1 MKKLP
6 LNQLL
11 ENTLT
16 QTLYPI
22 DNSIDRLCLSIEL
35 FGILENIIVY
45 KMDNSETPMY
55 QIISGNRRKKA
66 AELVGLEEVPC
77 TIIEPV
83 EITEALVRSHQEN
96 RTKVPSDILK
106 ELLVLKEQFGLRQ
119 GARAN
124 TPEMIKA
131 KKYRDA
137 IISEVG
143 KHTTDRLLAVHKV
156 AVELSENDVHL
167 YKSCMERLDK
177 SGNIMGTLKLLEN
190 ELKERNNRKITKG
203 LNIVEHCNSVVYKKS
218 SEFMT
223 ELGDESVQTIICSPP
238 YFQMRDY
245 KIGDDQLGHQKTLD
259 EFTTKL
265 ASHFKDA
272 KRVLKAKGSLFVN
285 LADRKSDGKLVPLV
299 FSFAQKM
306 ISKGWLWV
314 DNIIWLKRNCQY
326 TNAKSSMCV
335 HENILH
341 FVKST
346 HYDYSLD
353 WMQTS
358 KIVDDGILVA
368 SGTKNVKFKSA
379 WDFRHPFVTT
389 NTPNNHWLKVACE
402 KEGIALTHS
411 ATFPR
416 EIPLMAI
423 LSTSSD
429 GDIIVDLF
437 NGSGT
442 TAQAV
447 EEVGGGRKY
456 VGYELNETYL
466 AITKCR
472 LENYEKLDESAIKE
486 AA

>member
-1 MKKLP
+1 MKNIKTNRLVPNQNTIKLYGIT
-6 LNQLL
+6 
-11 ENTLT
+11 EDVKLT
-16 QTLYPI
+16 
-22 DNSIDRLCLSIEL
+22 LSISL
-35 FGILENIIVY
+35 LGILEPLIVFPLE
-45 KMDNSETPMY
+45 DSTTQHY
-55 QIISGNRRKKA
+55 QIVSGNRRLRSA
-66 AELVGLEEVPC
+66 LELGIETVPVV
-77 TIIEPV
+77 IIDE
-83 EITEALVRSHQEN
+83 TDLSDLLVISHNEY
-96 RTKVPSDILK
+96 RTKLPSHIIREYRAYNEAHNLSQGKKDEASKRAVQIRNQIFADLSSTTLERLVQIDSIVK
-106 ELLVLKEQFGLRQ
+106 ELSSDEKEYKER
-119 GARAN
+119 
-124 TPEMIKA
+124 I
-131 KKYRDA
+131 
-137 IISEVG
+137 
-143 KHTTDRLLAVHKV
+143 
-156 AVELSENDVHL
+156 EL
-167 YKSCMERLDK
+167 LDK
-177 SGNIMGTLKLLEN
+177 SRNVSGFLKSVQAEV
-190 ELKERNNRKITKG
+190 KERQNRKKTEG
-203 LNIVEHCNSVVYKKS
+203 LNLVEHNNSVIYKKS
-218 SEFMT
+218 SEFMI

-245 KIGDDQLGHQKTLD
+245 KIGDDQLGHQKTLE
-259 EFTTKL
+259 EFAIKL
-265 ASHFKDA
+265 ANHFNDA

-306 ISKGWLWV
+306 ISNGWLWV
-314 DNIIWLKRNCQY
+314 DNITWVKNNPQY

-358 KIVDDGILVA
+358 QIVDDGILVA

-423 LSTSSD
+423 LSTSSE
-429 GDIIVDLF
+429 GDTIVDMF

-447 EEVGGGRKY
+447 EEVGDGRKY

-472 LENYEKLDESAIKE
+472 LENYEKVDESTMKLAS
-486 AA
+486 

>member
-1 MKKLP
+1 MKNIKT
-6 LNQLL
+6 NQLVPNQTTIEL
-11 ENTLT
+11 YGITTDAKLT
-16 QTLYPI
+16 
-22 DNSIDRLCLSIEL
+22 LSISL
-35 FGILENIIVY
+35 LGILEPLIVFPLRE
-45 KMDNSETPMY
+45 SISQQY
-55 QIISGNRRKKA
+55 QIVSGNRRLTSALELELETVPVIIVDEIDLSDLLTMGHNEYRAKLPSHIIREYRAYNEAHNLTQGRRCAASKKA
-66 AELVGLEEVPC
+66 VQVRNQIFQDVSKSTLDRL
-77 TIIEPV
+77 IQV
-83 EITEALVRSHQEN
+83 EKL
-96 RTKVPSDILK
+96 
-106 ELLVLKEQFGLRQ
+106 
-119 GARAN
+119 
-124 TPEMIKA
+124 A
-131 KKYRDA
+131 KKLSANEKEY
-137 IISEVG
+137 
-143 KHTTDRLLAVHKV
+143 KDR
-156 AVELSENDVHL
+156 
-167 YKSCMERLDK
+167 MEQLDK
-177 SGNIMGTLKLLEN
+177 SRNVGGFLKSLQSE
-190 ELKERNNRKITKG
+190 EKEVQNRKKTEG
-203 LNIVEHCNSVVYKKS
+203 LNLVKHNNSVIYKKS

-238 YFQMRDY
+238 YWMMRDY

-265 ASHFKDA
+265 SNHFNDA
-272 KRVLKAKGSLFVN
+272 KRILKSKGSLFVN

-306 ISKGWLWV
+306 ISNGWIWV
-314 DNIIWLKRNCQY
+314 DNIIWIKNNPQY
-326 TNAKSSMCV
+326 TNTKSSMCV

-346 HYDYSLD
+346 HYNYSLD
-353 WMQTS
+353 WMHTS
-358 KIVDDGILVA
+358 QIVDKGILVA
-368 SGTKNVKFKSA
+368 SGTENVKFKSA

-389 NTPNNHWLKVACE
+389 NTPNNQWLKVACE

-423 LSTSSD
+423 LSTSSE
-429 GDIIVDLF
+429 GDTIVDMF

-472 LENYEKLDESAIKE
+472 LENYAKIDETAMKLAS
-486 AA
+486 

>member
-1 MKKLP
+1 MKNIKT
-6 LNQLL
+6 NQLVPNQ
-11 ENTLT
+11 NTINLYGITEDVKLT
-16 QTLYPI
+16 
-22 DNSIDRLCLSIEL
+22 LSISL
-35 FGILENIIVY
+35 LGILEPLIVFPLE
-45 KMDNSETPMY
+45 DSATQHY
-55 QIISGNRRKKA
+55 QIVSGNRRLSSAIELGIETVPAIIIDETDLSDLLVMSHNEYRTKLPSHIIREYRAYNEAHNLSQGKKDAASKKA
-66 AELVGLEEVPC
+66 VD
-77 TIIEPV
+77 
-83 EITEALVRSHQEN
+83 VRNQIFQDVSKS
-96 RTKVPSDILK
+96 TL
-106 ELLVLKEQFGLRQ
+106 
-119 GARAN
+119 
-124 TPEMIKA
+124 
-131 KKYRDA
+131 
-137 IISEVG
+137 
-143 KHTTDRLLAVHKV
+143 DRLVQVDSLAKR
-156 AVELSENDVHL
+156 LSTTEKE
-167 YKSCMERLDK
+167 YKDRLEQLDK
-177 SGNIMGTLKLLEN
+177 SRNVGGFLKSLQTEI
-190 ELKERNNRKITKG
+190 KERNNRKRTEG
-203 LNIVEHCNSVVYKKS
+203 LKLVEYNNSVIYKKS

-238 YFQMRDY
+238 YWQMRDY

-265 ASHFKDA
+265 TNHFNDA
-272 KRVLKAKGSLFVN
+272 KRVLKSKGSLFVN

-306 ISKGWLWV
+306 ISQGWLWV
-314 DNIIWLKRNCQY
+314 DNITWLKRNCQY
-326 TNAKSSMCV
+326 TNTKSSMCV

-346 HYDYSLD
+346 HYYYSLD

-358 KIVDDGILVA
+358 QIVNGGILVA

-402 KEGIALTHS
+402 KEGISLTHS

-423 LSTSSD
+423 LSTSSE
-429 GDIIVDLF
+429 GDTIVDMF

-472 LENYEKLDESAIKE
+472 LENYEKVDESAMKL
-486 AA
+486 AS

>member
-1 MKKLP
+1 MKNIKT
-6 LNQLL
+6 NQLVPNQ
-11 ENTLT
+11 NTINLYGITEDVKLT
-16 QTLYPI
+16 
-22 DNSIDRLCLSIEL
+22 LSISL
-35 FGILENIIVY
+35 LGILEPLIVFPLE
-45 KMDNSETPMY
+45 DSATQHY
-55 QIISGNRRKKA
+55 QIVSGNRRLSSAIELGIETVPAIIIDETDLSDLLVMSHNEYRTKLPSHIIREYRAYNEAHNLSQGKKDAASKKA
-66 AELVGLEEVPC
+66 VD
-77 TIIEPV
+77 
-83 EITEALVRSHQEN
+83 VRNQIFQDVSKS
-96 RTKVPSDILK
+96 TL
-106 ELLVLKEQFGLRQ
+106 
-119 GARAN
+119 
-124 TPEMIKA
+124 
-131 KKYRDA
+131 
-137 IISEVG
+137 
-143 KHTTDRLLAVHKV
+143 DRLVQVDSLAKR
-156 AVELSENDVHL
+156 LSTTEKE
-167 YKSCMERLDK
+167 YKDRLEQLDK
-177 SGNIMGTLKLLEN
+177 SRNVGGFLKSLQTEI
-190 ELKERNNRKITKG
+190 KERNNRKRTEG
-203 LNIVEHCNSVVYKKS
+203 LKLVEYNNSVIYKKS

-238 YFQMRDY
+238 YWQMRDY

-265 ASHFKDA
+265 TNHFNDA
-272 KRVLKAKGSLFVN
+272 KRVLKSKGSLFVN

-306 ISKGWLWV
+306 ISQGWLWV
-314 DNIIWLKRNCQY
+314 DNITWLKRNCQY
-326 TNAKSSMCV
+326 TNTKSSMCV

-346 HYDYSLD
+346 HYYYSLD
-353 WMQTS
+353 WMRTS
-358 KIVDDGILVA
+358 QIVNGGILVA

-402 KEGIALTHS
+402 KEGISLTHS

-423 LSTSSD
+423 LSTSSE
-429 GDIIVDLF
+429 GDTIVDMF

-472 LENYEKLDESAIKE
+472 LENYEKVDESAMKL
-486 AA
+486 AS

>member
-1 MKKLP
+1 MKNIKT
-6 LNQLL
+6 NQLVPNQ
-11 ENTLT
+11 NTIKLYGITEDVKLT
-16 QTLYPI
+16 
-22 DNSIDRLCLSIEL
+22 LSISL
-35 FGILENIIVY
+35 LGILEPLIVY
-45 KMDNSETPMY
+45 PIEDSTTQLY
-55 QIISGNRRKKA
+55 QIVSGNRRLSSALELGIETVPVIIIDETDLSDLLVISHNEYRAKLPSHIIKEYRAYNEAHNLTQGKKDAASKKA
-66 AELVGLEEVPC
+66 VQVRNQIFQDVSKSMLDRLVQ
-77 TIIEPV
+77 V
-83 EITEALVRSHQEN
+83 EKL
-96 RTKVPSDILK
+96 
-106 ELLVLKEQFGLRQ
+106 
-119 GARAN
+119 
-124 TPEMIKA
+124 A
-131 KKYRDA
+131 KK
-137 IISEVG
+137 
-143 KHTTDRLLAVHKV
+143 
-156 AVELSENDVHL
+156 LSSNEKEFQD
-167 YKSCMERLDK
+167 RLDK
-177 SGNIMGTLKLLEN
+177 LDKSRNVGGFLKSLQTEV
-190 ELKERNNRKITKG
+190 KEQNNRKKTEGMK
-203 LNIVEHCNSVVYKKS
+203 LVEYNNSVIYKKS

-238 YFQMRDY
+238 YWKMRDY

-265 ASHFKDA
+265 VNHFNDA

-314 DNIIWLKRNCQY
+314 DNITWLKRNCQY
-326 TNAKSSMCV
+326 TNTKSSMCI

-358 KIVDDGILVA
+358 QIVNGGILVA

-402 KEGIALTHS
+402 KEGISLTHS

-423 LSTSSD
+423 LSTSSE
-429 GDIIVDLF
+429 GDTIVDMF

-447 EEVGGGRKY
+447 EEVGDGRKY

-472 LENYEKLDESAIKE
+472 LENYEKFDESAMKL
-486 AA
+486 AS

>member
-1 MKKLP
+1 MKNIKT
-6 LNQLL
+6 NQLVPNQ
-11 ENTLT
+11 NTINIYGITEDVKLT
-16 QTLYPI
+16 
-22 DNSIDRLCLSIEL
+22 LSISL
-35 FGILENIIVY
+35 LGILEPLIVFPIEGS
-45 KMDNSETPMY
+45 KTQHY
-55 QIISGNRRKKA
+55 QIVSGNRRLRSAIELGIETVPVVIVDETDLSDLLVFSHNEYRTKLPSHIIREYRAYNKAHNLSQGKKDAASKKA
-66 AELVGLEEVPC
+66 VQ
-77 TIIEPV
+77 
-83 EITEALVRSHQEN
+83 VRNQ
-96 RTKVPSDILK
+96 I
-106 ELLVLKEQFGLRQ
+106 F
-119 GARAN
+119 
-124 TPEMIKA
+124 
-131 KKYRDA
+131 RDV
-137 IISEVG
+137 S
-143 KHTTDRLLAVHKV
+143 KSTLDRLIQVDSLAKR
-156 AVELSENDVHL
+156 LSTNEKE
-167 YKSCMERLDK
+167 YKDRLEQLDK
-177 SGNIMGTLKLLEN
+177 SRNVGGFLKLLQTEM
-190 ELKERNNRKITKG
+190 KERSNRKKTEG
-203 LNIVEHCNSVVYKKS
+203 LNLVEHNNSVIHKKS

-259 EFTTKL
+259 EFTHKL
-265 ASHFKDA
+265 ANHFNDA

-306 ISKGWLWV
+306 ISKGWIWV
-314 DNIIWLKRNCQY
+314 DTLTWVKRNCQY

-341 FVKST
+341 FVKSIQ
-346 HYDYSLD
+346 YDYSLD

-358 KIVDDGILVA
+358 QIVDGGILVA
-368 SGTKNVKFKSA
+368 TGTKNVKFKSA

-389 NTPNNHWLKVACE
+389 NTPNNHWLNVACE

-423 LSTSSD
+423 LSTSSE
-429 GDIIVDLF
+429 GDTIVDMF

-472 LENYEKLDESAIKE
+472 LENYEKVDEPTMKMAS
-486 AA
+486 

>member
-1 MKKLP
+1 
-6 LNQLL
+6 
-11 ENTLT
+11 
-16 QTLYPI
+16 
-22 DNSIDRLCLSIEL
+22 
-35 FGILENIIVY
+35 
-45 KMDNSETPMY
+45 
-55 QIISGNRRKKA
+55 
-66 AELVGLEEVPC
+66 
-77 TIIEPV
+77 
-83 EITEALVRSHQEN
+83 
-96 RTKVPSDILK
+96 
-106 ELLVLKEQFGLRQ
+106 
-119 GARAN
+119 
-124 TPEMIKA
+124 
-131 KKYRDA
+131 
-137 IISEVG
+137 
-143 KHTTDRLLAVHKV
+143 
-156 AVELSENDVHL
+156 
-167 YKSCMERLDK
+167 
-177 SGNIMGTLKLLEN
+177 
-190 ELKERNNRKITKG
+190 
-203 LNIVEHCNSVVYKKS
+203 
-218 SEFMT
+218 MT

-265 ASHFKDA
+265 ANHFNDA

-285 LADRKSDGKLVPLV
+285 LADRKVDGKLVPLV

-306 ISKGWLWV
+306 ISQGWIWI
-314 DNIIWLKRNCQY
+314 DNIIWIKNNPQY
-326 TNAKSSMCV
+326 TNTKSSMCV

-346 HYDYSLD
+346 HYNYSLD

-358 KIVDDGILVA
+358 QIVNGEVLVA

-379 WDFRHPFVTT
+379 WDFRPPFVTT

-402 KEGIALTHS
+402 KEGITLTHS

-423 LSTSSD
+423 LSTSSE
-429 GDIIVDLF
+429 GDTIVDMF

-472 LENYEKLDESAIKE
+472 LENYEEMGEGNIQ

>member
-1 MKKLP
+1 MSDLLVISHNEYRTKLP
-6 LNQLL
+6 SHIIREYRAYN
-11 ENTLT
+11 EAHNLT
-16 QTLYPI
+16 QGKKDADSKRAVKVRNQIFQDVSKSTL
-22 DNSIDRLCLSIEL
+22 DRLVQIDSIVKELSSDEQEYKDRIEL
-35 FGILENIIVY
+35 
-45 KMDNSETPMY
+45 
-55 QIISGNRRKKA
+55 
-66 AELVGLEEVPC
+66 
-77 TIIEPV
+77 
-83 EITEALVRSHQEN
+83 
-96 RTKVPSDILK
+96 
-106 ELLVLKEQFGLRQ
+106 
-119 GARAN
+119 
-124 TPEMIKA
+124 
-131 KKYRDA
+131 
-137 IISEVG
+137 
-143 KHTTDRLLAVHKV
+143 
-156 AVELSENDVHL
+156 
-167 YKSCMERLDK
+167 LDK
-177 SGNIMGTLKLLEN
+177 SRNVSGFLKSVQAEV
-190 ELKERNNRKITKG
+190 KERQNRKRTEG
-203 LNIVEHCNSVVYKKS
+203 LNLVEHNNSVIYKKS

-259 EFTTKL
+259 EFTSRL
-265 ASHFKDA
+265 ANHFNDA
-272 KRVLKAKGSLFVN
+272 KRVLKSKGSLFVN
-285 LADRKSDGKLVPLV
+285 LADRKADGKVVPLV

-306 ISKGWLWV
+306 ISQGWIWIDNMIWV
-314 DNIIWLKRNCQY
+314 KNNSQY

-358 KIVDDGILVA
+358 QIVDDGILVA

-402 KEGIALTHS
+402 KEGISLTHS

-423 LSTSSD
+423 LSTSSE
-429 GDIIVDLF
+429 GDTIVDMF

-472 LENYEKLDESAIKE
+472 LENYEKVDESAMKL
-486 AA
+486 AS

>member
-1 MKKLP
+1 MKKIETSRLIE
-6 LNQLL
+6 NQKTI
-11 ENTLT
+11 EVYGITEDAKLT
-16 QTLYPI
+16 
-22 DNSIDRLCLSIEL
+22 LSISL
-35 FGILENIIVY
+35 LGILEPLIVFPI
-45 KMDNSETPMY
+45 KDSTPQLY
-55 QIISGNRRKKA
+55 QIVSGNRRLRSA
-66 AELVGLEEVPC
+66 IELGIETVPV
-77 TIIEPV
+77 IIV
-83 EITEALVRSHQEN
+83 DKT
-96 RTKVPSDILK
+96 
-106 ELLVLKEQFGLRQ
+106 
-119 GARAN
+119 
-124 TPEMIKA
+124 
-131 KKYRDA
+131 
-137 IISEVG
+137 
-143 KHTTDRLLAVHKV
+143 
-156 AVELSENDVHL
+156 ELSELLIISHNEYRVKLPSHIIREYRTYNEAHNLSQGKKDVASKKAVQIRNQIFQDIS
-167 YKSCMERLDK
+167 KSTLDRLVQIDSLVKRLSCDEKEYNERMGQLDK
-177 SGNIMGTLKLLEN
+177 SRNVSGFLISLQTEFN
-190 ELKERNNRKITKG
+190 ELNNRNKTEG
-203 LNIVEHCNSVVYKKS
+203 LNLVEHNNSVIYKKS

-265 ASHFKDA
+265 ANHFNDA

-285 LADRKSDGKLVPLV
+285 LADRKVDGKMVPLV

-306 ISKGWLWV
+306 ISQGWIWI
-314 DNIIWLKRNCQY
+314 DNIIWIKNNPQY
-326 TNAKSSMCV
+326 TNTKSSMCV

-346 HYDYSLD
+346 HYNYSLD

-358 KIVDDGILVA
+358 QIVNGGVLVA
-368 SGTKNVKFKSA
+368 SGSKNVKFKSA
-379 WDFRHPFVTT
+379 WDFRPPFVTT

-402 KEGIALTHS
+402 KEGITLTHS

-423 LSTSSD
+423 LSTSSE
-429 GDIIVDLF
+429 GDTIVDMF

-456 VGYELNETYL
+456 IGYELNETYL

-472 LENYEKLDESAIKE
+472 LENYDKQMSKLLQIE

>member
-1 MKKLP
+1 MKNIP
-6 LNQLL
+6 LNQLQ

-22 DNSIDRLCLSIEL
+22 ENSIDSLRMSIEL
-35 FGILENIIVY
+35 FGVLENIIVY
-45 KMDNSETPMY
+45 KIDNAETQSY
-55 QIISGNRRKKA
+55 QIVSGNRRKKA
-66 AELVGLEEVPC
+66 AEMIGMLEVPC
-77 TIIEPV
+77 TIIEPL
-83 EITEALVRSHQEN
+83 EITESLVRSHQVQRSKE
-96 RTKVPSDILK
+96 PSDILK
-106 ELLVLKEQFGLRQ
+106 ELLILKERYKLKQ
-119 GARAN
+119 GTRPSN
-124 TPEMIKA
+124 PETLKA

-137 IISEVG
+137 IIRNVG
-143 KHTTDRLLAVHKV
+143 KHTTDRLMSIHKAASELAG
-156 AVELSENDVHL
+156 NDNEKYNSIL
-167 YKSCMERLDK
+167 ERLDK
-177 SGNIMGTLKLLEN
+177 SGNITGTLKSLEN
-190 ELKERNNRKITKG
+190 ELKERNNRKITEG

-223 ELGDESVQTIICSPP
+223 ELEDESVQTIICSPP

-245 KIGDDQLGHQKTLD
+245 KIGSNQLGHQKTLE

-265 ASHFKDA
+265 ALHFTDA
-272 KRVLKAKGSLFVN
+272 KRVLKSKGSLFVN
-285 LADRKSDGKLVPLV
+285 LADRKSNGKLVPLV
-299 FSFAQKM
+299 FAFAQKM
-306 ISKGWLWV
+306 ISQGWLWV
-314 DNIIWLKRNCQY
+314 DNITWIKNNPQY
-326 TNAKSSMCV
+326 TNVKSSMCV

-346 HYDYSLD
+346 HYYYSLD
-353 WMQTS
+353 WLQTS
-358 KIVDDGILVA
+358 KIVDGGILVA
-368 SGTKNVKFKSA
+368 SGTRNIKFKSA

-423 LSTSSD
+423 LSTSSQ
-429 GDIIVDLF
+429 GDTIVDMF

-447 EEVGGGRKY
+447 EEVGDGRKY

-472 LENYEKLDESAIKE
+472 LENYDKVDEYSVKL